1 MKKLMILAVL
11 AASAA
16 LPATATADRVHNVVS
31 IHADNYFC
39 CTDQIYGS
47 VESGKP
53 KCERNRTIKLFHEPA
68 DNNKRGD
75 GFQHMATTTTNSK
88 GEYRFEE
95 GNVDNKLVPSSDFPP
110 GDYFARA
117 TRAVRGNDV
126 CIRDDSRVITLEG
139 FIVCTSKQASEETAA
154 RQNGPTC

>member
-16 LPATATADRVHNVVS
+16 LPATATADKVHNVVS

-39 CTDQIYGS
+39 CTDEIYGS

-53 KCERNRTIKLFHEPA
+53 KCERNRTIRLFHDPL
-68 DNNKRGD
+68 NGGKRRG
-75 GFQHMATTTTNSK
+75 GSFQPVDSTTTDGA
-88 GEYRFEE
+88 GEYSFE
-95 GNVDNKLVPSSDFPP
+95 GVFQTKTLTSDFPP
-110 GDYFARA
+110 GRYFARA
-117 TRAVRGNDV
+117 TKARRGNDV

-139 FIVCTSKQASEETAA
+139 FIVCTSEQASA
-154 RQNGPTC
+154 RQKGIKC